1 MSTVTDYDAVIRDH
15 YKGQAD
21 KHGDGTR
28 STMEDDVI
36 RAKETQA
43 IEDFVR
49 LLDTRHANGSP
60 LRILDLGCGNGH
72 TLGHL
77 SEKFPGHHY
86 SGGEFSDDIL
96 AIAQGRSL
104 EHCEFVS
111 CDARD
116 ICFADESFDA
126 VFTQRCLI
134 NLLDWEDQLQALRE
148 IARVLKPGG
157 HYLMIECFTDG
168 LDNNNKAR
176 TECGL
181 AALRP
186 AYHNLYFDKNVLFE
200 AIDDLF
206 CAADPKR
213 LSLGY
218 DGPLCD
224 ANFLSSHY
232 FVARVLHPLVT
243 QGEWIRNTEFV
254 KFFAALL
261 PPVGNYAPIQLHLFA
276 KSE

>member
-1 MSTVTDYDAVIRDH
+1 MSTATDYDATIRDH
-15 YKGQAD
+15 YRRQAE
-21 KHGDGTR
+21 KHGDGER

-36 RAKETQA
+36 RAKETQV

-49 LLDTRHANGSP
+49 LLDARRASESP

-72 TLGHL
+72 TLGRL
-77 SEKFPGHHY
+77 SEKFPGHQY
-86 SGGEFSDDIL
+86 WGGEFSDEILDI
-96 AIAQGRSL
+96 AKRRSL

-111 CDARD
+111 CDARA
-116 ICFADESFDA
+116 ISFADESFDA

-134 NLLDWEDQLQALRE
+134 NILDWEDQLQALRE
-148 IARVLKPGG
+148 IARILKPGG

-181 AALRP
+181 AALQP
-186 AYHNLYFDKNVLFE
+186 AHHNRYFDKNVLFE
-200 AIDDLF
+200 SLDGIF
-206 CAADPKR
+206 RVADPGR
-213 LSLGY
+213 LSPGY

-254 KFFAALL
+254 KFFADLL
-261 PPVGNYAPIQLHLFA
+261 PPVGNYSPIQLNLFA
-276 KSE
+276 KCE